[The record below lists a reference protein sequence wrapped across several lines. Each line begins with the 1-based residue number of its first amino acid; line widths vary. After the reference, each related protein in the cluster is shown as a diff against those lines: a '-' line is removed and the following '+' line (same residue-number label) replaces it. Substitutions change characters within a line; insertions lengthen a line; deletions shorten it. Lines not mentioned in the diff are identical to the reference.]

1 MKKLNVRIIFC
12 ILTVVACM
20 TCSVAFAEDEVAEFV
35 NYDDVANEVKIIHPE
50 GLQPKGSKR
59 LLYNGDIIMGDTQK
73 FSITCKEYAR
83 VVNLD
88 SNACIII
95 YEPPSGASQI
105 SNVVL
110 KSLGPFCSAPKNVEG
125 FVYGGTRGPASSAAG
140 SSLKKAA
147 QSLTPR
153 PGWNVTLLKNQEVNF
168 AWKNAN
174 HETFAIIDGKGNK
187 IYEKNI
193 KNLNGLSI
201 VPADIKLEANVPYS
215 WGYDG
220 EYTGFKFKVL
230 DSQTETEV
238 TAKLAELDKMKLTDE
253 ERVSRKALL
262 VQLISDSFPDKVNL
276 YWLSSQWLGEF
287 DNLGTNEKQAQY
299 LLQRCKKHLDQE
311 MNQNQ

>member
-1 MKKLNVRIIFC
+1 MKKLNLRTIFC
-12 ILTVVACM
+12 ILAVIACM

-35 NYDDVANEVKIIHPE
+35 NYDDIANEVKIIHPE

-73 FSITCKEYAR
+73 FSITCKEHAR

-95 YEPPSGASQI
+95 YEPPTGASQI

-110 KSLGPFCSAPKNVEG
+110 NSLGPFCSAPKNVEG

-174 HETFAIIDGKGNK
+174 HE
-187 IYEKNI
+187 Y
-193 KNLNGLSI
+193 
-201 VPADIKLEANVPYS
+201 
-215 WGYDG
+215 
-220 EYTGFKFKVL
+220 
-230 DSQTETEV
+230 
-238 TAKLAELDKMKLTDE
+238 
-253 ERVSRKALL
+253 
-262 VQLISDSFPDKVNL
+262 
-276 YWLSSQWLGEF
+276 
-287 DNLGTNEKQAQY
+287 
-299 LLQRCKKHLDQE
+299 
-311 MNQNQ
+311 